1 MLHVVLMRLS
11 IGEGLARKSFME
23 LYYYFFSF
31 MDFVKLYVASF

>member
-23 LYYYFFSF
+23 LYYFFSF

>member
-23 LYYYFFSF
+23 LYYFFF
-31 MDFVKLYVASF
+31 LLWIL